1 LSPGFTIAL
10 QAAPVPD
17 SVTVAGEFP
26 AVLLIVRLP
35 LAAPA
40 ALGLNVAFSVMVCP
54 LFNVSGAV
62 PPVTVNG
69 PETPTELIVI
79 DPAPLFETSMD

>member
-1 LSPGFTIAL
+1 M
-10 QAAPVPD
+10 
-17 SVTVAGEFP
+17 
-26 AVLLIVRLP
+26 LLIVSLP
-35 LAAPA
+35 LAAPT

-54 LFNVSGAV
+54 LLNVTGAA
-62 PPVTVNG
+62 PPVTANG